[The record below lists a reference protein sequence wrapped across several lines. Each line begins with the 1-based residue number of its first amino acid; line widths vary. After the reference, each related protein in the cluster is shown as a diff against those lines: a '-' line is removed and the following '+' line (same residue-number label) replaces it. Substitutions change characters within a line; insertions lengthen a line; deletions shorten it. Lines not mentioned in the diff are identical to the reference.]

1 RAGTPFHTP
10 VHMNKNDDPAG
21 SAGSSCQKLAVP
33 ILVTAV
39 LATLAG
45 LLRLL
50 TRTPLPAAL
59 LLLAGLLS
67 AALLA
72 TTLPRTRV
80 VLLLLTG
87 VLLGIVRVCHSV
99 LLEG

>member
-1 RAGTPFHTP
+1 
-10 VHMNKNDDPAG
+10 
-21 SAGSSCQKLAVP
+21 
-33 ILVTAV
+33 VTAV
-39 LATLAG
+39 LATLAW

-50 TRTPLPAAL
+50 TRTLLSAAL

-72 TTLPRTRV
+72 ATLPRARRV

-87 VLLGIVRVCHSV
+87 VLLGVVGVRHSV

>member
-1 RAGTPFHTP
+1 
-10 VHMNKNDDPAG
+10 
-21 SAGSSCQKLAVP
+21 
-33 ILVTAV
+33 VTAV
-39 LATLAG
+39 LATLAR

-50 TRTPLPAAL
+50 TRTLLSAAL

-72 TTLPRTRV
+72 ATTLPRTRS

-87 VLLGIVRVCHSV
+87 VLVGIVGVRHSV
-99 LLEG
+99 LLKG

>member
-1 RAGTPFHTP
+1 
-10 VHMNKNDDPAG
+10 
-21 SAGSSCQKLAVP
+21 
-33 ILVTAV
+33 VTAV
-39 LATLAG
+39 LAALAG

-50 TRTPLPAAL
+50 TGTPLSAAL

-72 TTLPRTRV
+72 TTTLPRTRI

-87 VLLGIVRVCHSV
+87 VLVGIAGVRHSV

>member
-1 RAGTPFHTP
+1 
-10 VHMNKNDDPAG
+10 
-21 SAGSSCQKLAVP
+21 
-33 ILVTAV
+33 VTAV

-50 TRTPLPAAL
+50 TRTPLSAAL

-72 TTLPRTRV
+72 TTLLPRARI

-87 VLLGIVRVCHSV
+87 VLLGIVGVRHSV